1 MARLAIIKD
10 SIVTNLILADDPADF
25 PDYVDVTNTDC
36 GIGWTDNG
44 DGTYSPPLEPSG
56 NIYTRLA
63 KRSFMSR
70 FTVAEW
76 AAVKAAAPTDPVVD
90 YFYEQFVLATYIDV
104 TEPSLNDGL
113 DYLIYINLLDPG
125 RKAELLEPGTEAERY
140 D

>member
-1 MARLAIIKD
+1 VKLARIREGAVENI
-10 SIVTNLILADDPADF
+10 ILADSIEGF
-25 PDYVDVTNTDC
+25 PGYIDVSDVEC

-44 DGTYSPPLEPSG
+44 DGTFSPPLEPSG

-76 AAVKAAAPTDPVVD
+76 AAVKAAAPTDPAVD
-90 YFYEQFVLATYIDV
+90 YFYEQFVLATFIDV
-104 TEPSLNDGL
+104 TEPALSDGL

-125 RKAELLEPGTEAERY
+125 RKAELLASGTEEERY